1 LRLGTFAPSRS
12 RNCLFQVER
21 RHEPE
26 LGFSAGD
33 GGVRVG
39 LQFPQTL
46 LDEGFSASGQ
56 RSVIW
61 PLVMGQLASNQRAAR

>member
-1 LRLGTFAPSRS
+1 LRLGTFAPSRC

-26 LGFSAGD
+26 LGFFAGD

-46 LDEGFSASGQ
+46 LDEGFSPIGQ
-56 RSVIW
+56 RSVIQ
-61 PLVMGQLASNQRAAR
+61 PLILGQLASNQRTAR